1 MRTLPELLILIFLGL
16 FVVFYRKKS
25 NGDTNSI
32 KMMANAVEDIYNK
45 YAPYSF
51 KVVRE
56 KSKELGQEY
65 TVRQYIT
72 QIAVLGGFAALIG
85 YFYFYS
91 ILWALIYG
99 IATIAFIPY
108 LAYLR
113 CKRIYSEFIFEQI
126 QTYTTNVI
134 MEFNTTQSFVKSL
147 EGVRD
152 SGVIEEPVLGDIK
165 KMIELAYKNGTIDE
179 SIEYF
184 NNKYPYYMVKNMHQ
198 LFLQITKEGARDT
211 GESLENMSMDIDS
224 LVEGVYRDQMD
235 RKNFHKKFLTFAMV
249 LFSLVVVV
257 EFMLGE
263 DNYIE
268 LLDIW
273 YVQLILHIIIL
284 INVYFL
290 ITGEKYYNED
300 VGAE

>member
-1 MRTLPELLILIFLGL
+1 MQTLPELLILLALAIF
-16 FVVFYRKKS
+16 VIIYRIN
-25 NGDTNSI
+25 NGDVSAM
-32 KMMANAVEDIYNK
+32 KGVVDQVGGLYDK

-56 KSKELGQEY
+56 KSKELGQEF
-65 TVRQYIT
+65 TTRQYIT
-72 QIAVLGGFAALIG
+72 QVAIMGGFAALVG

-91 ILWALIYG
+91 VLMAGIYALG
-99 IATIAFIPY
+99 TIAFIPY

-113 CKRIYSEFIFEQI
+113 CQRIYSEFLFEQI

-152 SGVIEEPVLGDIK
+152 SGIIEEPVLGDIK
-165 KMIELAYKNGTIDE
+165 KMIDLSYKNGTIDE

-184 NNKYPYYMVKNMHQ
+184 NSRYPYYMVKNMHQ
-198 LFLQITKEGARDT
+198 LFLQITKEGARDA
-211 GESLENMSMDIDS
+211 GESLENMSMDIDA

-235 RKNFHKKFLTFAMV
+235 RKNFHKRFLSFGMI
-249 LFSLVVVV
+249 LFSLVIIVQ
-257 EFMLGE
+257 FMLGRE
-263 DNYIE
+263 NYIE
-268 LLDIW
+268 LLNMW
-273 YVQLILHIIIL
+273 YVQLILHAIIL
-284 INVYFL
+284 IDVYFL